1 MEQLKMYWLPG
12 TPVTQYE
19 LPEGYSV
26 SNYKNEKDK
35 ISWCECCKNGQLIGE
50 NESDGAF
57 KREIEDR
64 TDINP
69 AEDVFFLDYNGE
81 HIGTVTAFVHSDD
94 NTGDMHMVAIR
105 EDFRGK
111 GLSKYLT
118 MLALNHLSA
127 KGVKYIHLTTDDF
140 RASAVKSYLSGG
152 FLPVEYALGMQ
163 DRWEQMLEICGVE
176 SSRMLYEDA
185 SEYKI
190 IYRRSKAAKVK
201 IGVMGAGRGKTM
213 MNYCKES
220 GNAELVAVCDFR
232 PERLVSAEKEYG
244 TLGNITYYT
253 DFDGFIK
260 HDMDCVVLANYA
272 NAHAPFAIKCME
284 AGKNVLSEVLPVQ
297 TMKEAVELV
306 EAVERTGKLYAY
318 AENYAYM
325 PAPKKMRE
333 LYRKGILGGFEY
345 GEGEY
350 MHNCESGWHMYSFAE
365 PNHWRNTMS
374 AFYYCTHSIGPL
386 IHITGLR
393 PVKVTGFEAPFNAR
407 MARMGAK
414 SGAFAVEMITLE
426 NGALLK
432 SAHGVGPSKDSVWYS
447 VYGSKGR
454 MESAR
459 EDAPN
464 EKEGVQTLYVN
475 CDKDEGDNK
484 SQSVNT
490 STEDSL
496 SKDSGDAGH
505 GGSDY
510 YIMHHLVESLRGN
523 RNADII
529 DVYEALDMFL
539 PGMFAYFSVLEG
551 GKPMDIPDLRNP
563 AERDKWRN
571 DTRCTDPAV
580 AGEMLLESYS
590 KGNPEIPQ
598 STYDYLASLPTDK
611 WIDVDV
617 RRELEIEKQ
626 E

>member
-1 MEQLKMYWLPG
+1 MYWLPG
-12 TPVTQYE
+12 TPITQYE
-19 LPEGYSV
+19 LPEDYTV
-26 SNYKNEKDK
+26 SSYKTEAD
-35 ISWCECCKNGQLIGE
+35 IAAWCECCNNGQLIAE
-50 NESDGAF
+50 NEGEAAF
-57 KREIEDR
+57 KREIADR
-64 TDINP
+64 SDIDLYR
-69 AEDVFFLDYNGE
+69 DVFFLDYKNE

-94 NTGDMHMVAIR
+94 NTGDMHMVAIK
-105 EDFRGK
+105 EEFRGR
-111 GLSKYLT
+111 GLAKYLT
-118 MLALNHLSA
+118 MLTLNHLSEC
-127 KGVKYIHLTTDDF
+127 GVKYIHLTTDDF
-140 RASAVKSYLSGG
+140 RESAVKSYLSGG
-152 FLPVEYALGMQ
+152 FLPVEYELGMQ
-163 DRWEQMLEICGVE
+163 DRWEIMLEKCGIE
-176 SSRMLYEDA
+176 SAQMLYEDA
-185 SEYKI
+185 SVYKT
-190 IYRRSKAAKVK
+190 IYRRSKASKVK

-213 MNYCKES
+213 MNYCREA

-232 PERLVSAEKEYG
+232 AERLVAAEKEYG
-244 TLGNITYYT
+244 VDGNITYYT
-253 DFDGFIK
+253 DFDEFIK

-272 NAHAPFAIKCME
+272 NAHAPFAVRCLE

-297 TMKEAVELV
+297 TMREAVELV
-306 EAVERTGKLYAY
+306 EAVERTGKIYAY

-333 LYRKGILGGFEY
+333 LYRKGVLGSFEY

-393 PVKVTGFEAPFNAR
+393 PTRVTGFEAPFNAR

-414 SGAFAVEMITLE
+414 AGAFAVEMITLE

-447 VYGSKGR
+447 IYGSKGR

-459 EDAPN
+459 EDAALEN
-464 EKEGVQTLYVN
+464 EGVQTLYVN
-475 CDKDEGDNK
+475 CDKNEGDNK
-484 SQSVNT
+484 SVSVNT
-490 STEDSL
+490 CTADSL

-510 YIMHHLVESLRGN
+510 YIMHHLVEKLRGN

-529 DVYEALDMFL
+529 DIYEALNMFL
-539 PGMFAYFSVLEG
+539 PGMFAYYSVLEG
-551 GKPMDIPDLRNP
+551 GKPMDIPDLRNKR
-563 AERDKWRN
+563 ERDIWRN
-571 DTRCTDPAV
+571 DTRCTDPAA
-580 AGEMLLESYS
+580 AGDMLLPSYS

-598 STYDYLASLPTDK
+598 STYDYLSTLPMDK

-617 RRELEIEKQ
+617 RHELGIEGQK
-626 E
+626 